1 MADPRLILGRIASV
15 QGTSPGPS
23 SGITYTIG
31 VHDPNVEGVYVLNNQ
46 APMQRWPND
55 LDIIAVPAGTIVI
68 GTAEANR
75 IRWHFMEMPAFAD
88 CPSSNFAA
96 TAMRLL
102 TNGSGGPLGPTN
114 PNTFDQAIDSGSSGP
129 ISEPGPDAGAQ
140 Q

>member
-55 LDIIAVPAGTIVI
+55 LDITAVPAGTIVI

-102 TNGSGGPLGPTN
+102 TNGSGGTLLPGQPPT
-114 PNTFDQAIDSGSSGP
+114 TVVDTIGSGELSP
-129 ISEPGPDAGAQ
+129 ISEPNSAGAHD
-140 Q
+140 

>member
-1 MADPRLILGRIASV
+1 MADPRIVLGRIKTVS
-15 QGTSPGPS
+15 GTSPGPS

-31 VHDPNVEGVYVLNNQ
+31 VHDPNVDGVFELRNQ

-55 LDIIAVPAGTIVI
+55 LDITAVPVGTIVI

-102 TNGSGGPLGPTN
+102 STNETLGPTT

-129 ISEPGPDAGAQ
+129 VSEPGPDAGAQ

>member
-15 QGTSPGPS
+15 NGTSPGPS

-31 VHDPNVEGVYVLNNQ
+31 VHDPNVEGVYTLNNQ

-55 LDIIAVPAGTIVI
+55 LDITAVPAGTIVI

-102 TNGSGGPLGPTN
+102 NNGIGNNLLPNQPSTISEGTIGSGEP
-114 PNTFDQAIDSGSSGP
+114 SS
-129 ISEPGPDAGAQ
+129 IPGPDAGAQ

>member
-55 LDIIAVPAGTIVI
+55 LDITAVPAGTIVI

-102 TNGSGGPLGPTN
+102 TNGSGGPLLPGQPPT
-114 PNTFDQAIDSGSSGP
+114 TGEGTIGGGESSP
-129 ISEPGPDAGAQ
+129 FPGPDSAGAQ
-140 Q
+140 D